1 MNVMKKILVLIL
13 FIAGCSGTELTFITP
28 SQPIPSGSTFTIE
41 IAIYRTGLTYV
52 YPDEP
57 WYWVISTENRY
68 YNVNDLYGVAFDLW
82 YDPSIIGLQ
91 SIDNTRGL
99 LSSAQVTSSFRNSV
113 SGKLVIAL
121 SLEGSSQGVTGKG
134 NILTLSFLANSPG
147 TTSIT
152 VNDVF
157 VYDSSGN
164 KIDASVVIN
173 NNGVIMVQ

>member
-1 MNVMKKILVLIL
+1 MNVMKKILVLL
-13 FIAGCSGTELTFITP
+13 LLLAGCSGTKLTFTTP
-28 SQPIPSGSTFTIE
+28 SQPIPLGSTFTIDVS
-41 IAIYRTGLTYV
+41 IYNTGLSYLL
-52 YPDEP
+52 PDEP
-57 WYWVISTENRY
+57 WYWVISTENRN

-82 YDPSIIGLQ
+82 YDPAIISLQ
-91 SIDNTRGL
+91 SIDNTQGF

-113 SGKLVIAL
+113 PGKLVLAL
-121 SLEGSSQGVTGKG
+121 SLEGSSPGITGKG

-147 TTSIT
+147 TTTIT
-152 VNDVF
+152 IHDVH